1 MLRLHRQ
8 RLDKLEIISDN
19 VRDAIEV
26 AREGDNERD
35 IEIRVFLSI
44 AIREIDLL
52 RSEEYEDY
60 I

>member
-35 IEIRVFLSI
+35 IEIRVFLAI

>member
-35 IEIRVFLSI
+35 IEIRVFLAI

-52 RSEEYEDY
+52 RSEQYEDY